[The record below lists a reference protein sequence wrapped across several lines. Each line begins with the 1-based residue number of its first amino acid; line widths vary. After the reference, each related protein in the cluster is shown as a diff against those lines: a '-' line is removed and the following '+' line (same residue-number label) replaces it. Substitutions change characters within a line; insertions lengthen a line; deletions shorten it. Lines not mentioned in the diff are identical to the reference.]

1 MSETY
6 DIVIAGG
13 GHNALVLGC
22 YLAKAGVK
30 VCVVERNE
38 KVGGG
43 VMTREYTLPGFKHDT
58 HSVAHTIIQG
68 NPLIQR
74 DELGLKSK
82 YGLTYVNPDKMTAAI
97 FEDGSILEFYSDLER
112 TCQSIAKFS
121 QRDAEAYRRFNNQ
134 VMENLD
140 MLVMGMFSVPPTA
153 GAQAAMLDQSAE
165 GRELLRTQS
174 ISSWD
179 LIEEWF
185 EHPKIKIALARYA
198 SEAMTNPF
206 DNGTGFGFYI
216 ILPFMYRYGTGVPVG
231 GSWALAE
238 ALQKCFLDSGGTI
251 KLNSTVKQIL
261 IRGQEARG
269 VVLESGEEIAA
280 RKGVVSSLHVQQVFP
295 DMVPGFSLPEDFT
308 HNVRRVKY
316 AGLQPFQIHLAL
328 NEDPKF
334 KVREDIKDFFWV
346 EKSHSDIE
354 QFAQAFRD
362 LEYGYPRRDFAC
374 YVGQHKVDPTRIPA
388 GKGALHL
395 YAFQPYN
402 LKDGGPKKWDEIG
415 KQVYEGFIEDLRQ
428 ITTNMSDD
436 NILGYNFLT
445 PLDLERHNNAMKH
458 ADIGH
463 IGLYSWQLG
472 GNRPVPGWGQ
482 YKTPVP
488 KLYLCGASTHPGSG
502 VTGGSGRNAAYVIL
516 EDLGMDF
523 DRVIG
528 G

>member
-1 MSETY
+1 MSEKY

-82 YGLTYVNPDKMTAAI
+82 YGLRYVNPDKMTAAI
-97 FEDGSILEFYSDLER
+97 FEDGTILEFYSDLER

-140 MLVMGMFSVPPTA
+140 MLVMGMFSVPPSA

-216 ILPFMYRYGTGVPVG
+216 ILPFHVSIRHGRPRGRFLGVGRSIAKVLSGQRRSDPAQQHG
-231 GSWALAE
+231 E
-238 ALQKCFLDSGGTI
+238 ADSDPGE
-251 KLNSTVKQIL
+251 
-261 IRGQEARG
+261 RGAR
-269 VVLESGEEIAA
+269 
-280 RKGVVSSLHVQQVFP
+280 
-295 DMVPGFSLPEDFT
+295 
-308 HNVRRVKY
+308 
-316 AGLQPFQIHLAL
+316 
-328 NEDPKF
+328 
-334 KVREDIKDFFWV
+334 
-346 EKSHSDIE
+346 SH
-354 QFAQAFRD
+354 
-362 LEYGYPRRDFAC
+362 PR
-374 YVGQHKVDPTRIPA
+374 
-388 GKGALHL
+388 
-395 YAFQPYN
+395 
-402 LKDGGPKKWDEIG
+402 
-415 KQVYEGFIEDLRQ
+415 
-428 ITTNMSDD
+428 
-436 NILGYNFLT
+436 
-445 PLDLERHNNAMKH
+445 
-458 ADIGH
+458 
-463 IGLYSWQLG
+463 
-472 GNRPVPGWGQ
+472 
-482 YKTPVP
+482 
-488 KLYLCGASTHPGSG
+488 
-502 VTGGSGRNAAYVIL
+502 
-516 EDLGMDF
+516 
-523 DRVIG
+523 
-528 G
+528 